1 MPTQRLHPKNR
12 PAVPLTVV
20 PTTRIQS
27 GKESKA
33 ATRIQASFRGMRERR
48 QRRRE
53 ESAALKIQA
62 VHRGRKVRRD
72 LDFRSIAQ
80 KKKAGVEVG
89 NELVEMKNRM
99 IEMRARMKD
108 RERKVDALKLK
119 KIRRYESGNA
129 SQGNYFGEERKRLER
144 KETSRARR
152 AARR

>member
-1 MPTQRLHPKNR
+1 
-12 PAVPLTVV
+12 
-20 PTTRIQS
+20 
-27 GKESKA
+27 
-33 ATRIQASFRGMRERR
+33 MRERR

-89 NELVEMKNRM
+89 TELVEMKNRM

-119 KIRRYESGNA
+119 KIRRYESGKDA

-144 KETSRARR
+144 KETSRARW
-152 AARR
+152 

>member
-1 MPTQRLHPKNR
+1 
-12 PAVPLTVV
+12 
-20 PTTRIQS
+20 
-27 GKESKA
+27 
-33 ATRIQASFRGMRERR
+33 MRERR

-99 IEMRARMKD
+99 IEMRARMKE

-119 KIRRYESGNA
+119 KIRRYESGKDA
-129 SQGNYFGEERKRLER
+129 GGQGNYFGEERKRLER

>member
-1 MPTQRLHPKNR
+1 
-12 PAVPLTVV
+12 
-20 PTTRIQS
+20 
-27 GKESKA
+27 
-33 ATRIQASFRGMRERR
+33 MRERR

-72 LDFRSIAQ
+72 LDFRTIAQ
-80 KKKAGVEVG
+80 KKKAGQEVG

-99 IEMRARMKD
+99 IEMRARMKE

-119 KIRRYESGNA
+119 KIRRYESGKDA